1 MTVTADSGAAAEAQ
15 TSKAQSAS
23 GWALTQSRALKQF
36 QPIHPVATGFLIGC
50 AGLLLTLLRRPTALS
65 NPGLFAE
72 DGLVF
77 LLQSLSDGAS
87 AVVEPYNGYIH
98 LLPRLVAGLA
108 TLLPLSWT
116 PLVFTLCS
124 GLVAVSACSLLLSKR
139 FEALIP
145 SYAQRVL
152 LFGLLLLIPRL
163 TEVHLALNSTLW
175 WCGVALLLTAVAGD
189 PRTRMGRIAELLA
202 VPVLVL
208 SGLAGLVLAPTMA
221 FRVARTRSLHSKILL
236 GIWYVTALVQL
247 CVYLT
252 QDRRNGSVPIGTPLV
267 RAGFEKVFGSLV
279 LGAGSIDGRWA
290 SGVPAVLLVMLSLI
304 AAAWAALVVLGLRW
318 EFSAAVLYA
327 AAATVTAGFLALGPF
342 AAALPDR
349 YTVLPIAAVLI
360 GLVAAQ
366 PKVKA
371 LSILRLSLLILI
383 VVMRCTDFV
392 VPARPDTQWSRS
404 ALCLSIPA
412 NTCVIPLNPEG
423 SKLTV
428 PAGTR

>member
-1 MTVTADSGAAAEAQ
+1 MTAESGAAAETQ
-15 TSKAQSAS
+15 TAKVQPVASWASTQSA
-23 GWALTQSRALKQF
+23 ALKQF
-36 QPIHPVATGFLIGC
+36 RPIHPVATGISIGFV
-50 AGLLLTLLRRPTALS
+50 GFLLTLLRRPTALS
-65 NPGLFAE
+65 TPGLYAE
-72 DGLVF
+72 DGVVF
-77 LLQSLSDGAS
+77 LLQSLISGAG
-87 AVVEPYNGYIH
+87 AILEPYNGYIH

-124 GLVAVSACSLLLSKR
+124 GLIAVGACSLLLSNR

-189 PRTRMGRIAELLA
+189 PITRLGRIAELLA
-202 VPVLVL
+202 VPMLVL
-208 SGLAGLVLAPTMA
+208 SGLAGLVLAPAMA
-221 FRVARTRSLHSKILL
+221 FRVLRTRSLHSKILL

-252 QDRRNGSVPIGTPLV
+252 QDRNNGSVPIGALLI

-279 LGAGSIDGRWA
+279 LGAGSVDGRWA
-290 SGVPAVLLVMLSLI
+290 SGVPAAILVMLMLC
-304 AAAWAALVVLGLRW
+304 AVVWAALVVFGLRW
-318 EFSAAVLYA
+318 EFSAPILYA
-327 AAATVTAGFLALGPF
+327 AAASLAAGFLALGPA

-349 YTVLPIAAVLI
+349 YSVLPIAAVLI
-360 GLVAAQ
+360 GLVAAR
-366 PKVKA
+366 PKVRA
-371 LSILRLSLLILI
+371 LSILRVALLILI
-383 VVMRCTDFV
+383 LVMRFTDFA

-412 NTCVIPLNPEG
+412 NTCVIRLNPNG
-423 SKLTV
+423 FTLIV

>member
-1 MTVTADSGAAAEAQ
+1 MTAESGAAAETQ
-15 TSKAQSAS
+15 TAKVQPVASWASTQSA
-23 GWALTQSRALKQF
+23 ALKQF
-36 QPIHPVATGFLIGC
+36 RPIHPVATGISIGFV
-50 AGLLLTLLRRPTALS
+50 GFLLTLLRRPTALS
-65 NPGLFAE
+65 TPGLYAE
-72 DGLVF
+72 DGVVF
-77 LLQSLSDGAS
+77 LLQSLISGAG
-87 AVVEPYNGYIH
+87 AILEPYNGYIH

-124 GLVAVSACSLLLSKR
+124 GLIAVGACSLLLSNR

-189 PRTRMGRIAELLA
+189 PITRLGRIAELLA
-202 VPVLVL
+202 VPMLVL
-208 SGLAGLVLAPTMA
+208 SGLAGLVLAPAMA
-221 FRVARTRSLHSKILL
+221 FRVLRTRSLHSKILL

-252 QDRRNGSVPIGTPLV
+252 QDRNNGSVPIGALLI

-279 LGAGSIDGRWA
+279 LGAGSVDGRWA
-290 SGVPAVLLVMLSLI
+290 SGVPAAILVMLMLC
-304 AAAWAALVVLGLRW
+304 AVVWAALVVFGLRW
-318 EFSAAVLYA
+318 EFSAPILYA
-327 AAATVTAGFLALGPF
+327 AAASLAAGFLALGPA

-349 YTVLPIAAVLI
+349 YSVLPIAAVLI
-360 GLVAAQ
+360 GLVAAR
-366 PKVKA
+366 PKVRA
-371 LSILRLSLLILI
+371 LSILRVALLILI
-383 VVMRCTDFV
+383 LVMRFTDFA

-412 NTCVIPLNPEG
+412 NTCVIRLNPNG
-423 SKLTV
+423 LTLIV

>member
-1 MTVTADSGAAAEAQ
+1 VTAESGAAAETQ
-15 TSKAQSAS
+15 TAKVQPVASWASTQSA
-23 GWALTQSRALKQF
+23 ALKQF
-36 QPIHPVATGFLIGC
+36 RPIHPVATGISIGFV
-50 AGLLLTLLRRPTALS
+50 GFLLTLLRRPTALS
-65 NPGLFAE
+65 TPGLYAE
-72 DGLVF
+72 DGVVF
-77 LLQSLSDGAS
+77 LLQSLISGAG
-87 AVVEPYNGYIH
+87 AILEPYNGYIH

-124 GLVAVSACSLLLSKR
+124 GLIAVGACSLLLSNR

-189 PRTRMGRIAELLA
+189 PITRLGRIAELLA
-202 VPVLVL
+202 VPMLVL
-208 SGLAGLVLAPTMA
+208 SGLAGLVLAPAMA
-221 FRVARTRSLHSKILL
+221 FRVLRTRSLHSKILL

-252 QDRRNGSVPIGTPLV
+252 QDRNNGSVPIGALLI

-279 LGAGSIDGRWA
+279 LGAGSVDGRWA
-290 SGVPAVLLVMLSLI
+290 SGVPAAILVMLMLC
-304 AAAWAALVVLGLRW
+304 AVVWAALVVFGLRW
-318 EFSAAVLYA
+318 EFSAPILYA
-327 AAATVTAGFLALGPF
+327 AAASLAAGFLALGPA

-349 YTVLPIAAVLI
+349 YSVLPIAAVLI
-360 GLVAAQ
+360 GLVAAR
-366 PKVKA
+366 PKVRA
-371 LSILRLSLLILI
+371 LSILRVALLILI
-383 VVMRCTDFV
+383 LVMRFTDFA

-412 NTCVIPLNPEG
+412 NTCVIRLNPNG
-423 SKLTV
+423 LTLIV

>member
-1 MTVTADSGAAAEAQ
+1 VTADSGAAAEAQ
-15 TSKAQSAS
+15 DVKAQSAS
-23 GWALTQSRALKQF
+23 GWASTQSTALKQF
-36 QPIHPVATGFLIGC
+36 QPIHPAATGFLIGC

-65 NPGLFAE
+65 NPGLYAE

-124 GLVAVSACSLLLSKR
+124 ALIAVGACSLLLSQR

-163 TEVHLALNSTLW
+163 TEVHVDLNSTLW

-189 PRTRMGRIAELLA
+189 PKTRAGRIAELLA

-221 FRVARTRSLHSKILL
+221 FRVVRTRSLHSKILL

-252 QDRRNGSVPIGTPLV
+252 QDRKNGSVPIGTPLI

-279 LGAGSIDGRWA
+279 LGAGSVDGRWA
-290 SGVPAVLLVMLSLI
+290 SGVPRVLLVMLSLF
-304 AAAWAALVVLGLRW
+304 AVVWAALVVLGLRW
-318 EFSAAVLYA
+318 EFSAALLYTTA
-327 AAATVTAGFLALGPF
+327 ASVTAGFLALGPA

-366 PKVKA
+366 PKLKA

-383 VVMRCTDFV
+383 VVMRFTDFAI
-392 VPARPDTQWSRS
+392 PARPDTDWSRS
-404 ALCLSIPA
+404 ADCLALPA

-423 SKLTV
+423 WTLTL
-428 PAGTR
+428 PAGMR